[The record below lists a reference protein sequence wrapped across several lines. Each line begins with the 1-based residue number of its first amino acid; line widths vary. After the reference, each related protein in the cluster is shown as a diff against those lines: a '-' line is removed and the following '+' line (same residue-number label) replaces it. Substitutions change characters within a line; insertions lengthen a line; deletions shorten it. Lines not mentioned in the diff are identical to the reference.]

1 MSVSSFI
8 SWQNTKSPAAV
19 HEVFNSIVLLYKEEM
34 LAEVSLHQL
43 IKLLVDWNIDWLN
56 DSLIIERFLFT
67 EKYPH
72 DSEQSIQTLSYMIG
86 DQDCALMVARRLP
99 RCWPRIL
106 ALATTLGP
114 EVSRN
119 TVAILSGV
127 KNVSYTWEYK
137 PKWYVT

>member
-1 MSVSSFI
+1 
-8 SWQNTKSPAAV
+8 
-19 HEVFNSIVLLYKEEM
+19 M

-127 KNVSYTWEYK
+127 KNVSYTWEFLTEGICHLITWRTGK
-137 PKWYVT
+137 RRGGGGERGQARRRREE